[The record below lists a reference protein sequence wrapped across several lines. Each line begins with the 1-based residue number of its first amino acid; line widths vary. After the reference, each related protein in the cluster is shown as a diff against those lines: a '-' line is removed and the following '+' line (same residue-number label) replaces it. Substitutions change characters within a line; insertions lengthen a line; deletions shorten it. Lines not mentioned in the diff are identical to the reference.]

1 MVKSPPSNAGDV
13 SSIPD
18 WGTKI
23 PHASGQLSLHEGKL
37 QLESL
42 HTAMKSAAKKK
53 KKLRETTISLE
64 SPSRKFICTRSVQR
78 FTRSP
83 WSE

>member
-23 PHASGQLSLHEGKL
+23 PHASEQLKSP
-37 QLESL
+37 
-42 HTAMKSAAKKK
+42 HTAMKSAAKKKK